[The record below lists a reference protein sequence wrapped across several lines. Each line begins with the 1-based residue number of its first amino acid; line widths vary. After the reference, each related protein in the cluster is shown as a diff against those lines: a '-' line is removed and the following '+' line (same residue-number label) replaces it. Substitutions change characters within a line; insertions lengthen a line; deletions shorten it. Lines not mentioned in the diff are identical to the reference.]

1 MTGTAA
7 AEARC
12 LAVLEDDTLLQDPA
26 IRALGAVGRFTG
38 RAGELL
44 LVPGELPTLLVGCG
58 PAHRLTPETVRE
70 CFGAAGR
77 RLGHLKTVTVDHSAL
92 RRSPLAEDTV
102 ARAVALGL
110 RLGEY
115 RFDTHLSGGRRPVT
129 TWLSDV
135 GRTAWADGLDLAD
148 RVCRARDAV
157 NEPGNVLTP
166 AALARLCAET
176 GTAAGLEVHIRDEAW
191 LQEHGAGGILA
202 IGRSSAHRPL
212 MAEIAHTGTGTSRP
226 DLCLVGK
233 GVTFDTGGLSLKGA
247 DAMVTMQHDMAS
259 VAAILHAMT
268 LLPAIA
274 PDLHVRAFCPLVE
287 NMIGPGAARPGD
299 IVTSRNGMTVEILN
313 SDFEG
318 RVILADALAFACE
331 HRPKALVDVA
341 TLTYGA
347 IAALGPRMAALFGD
361 DAASELVARAAH
373 ASGEPVWRLPL
384 QEYLAETVRSRV
396 ADVRNF
402 PGLPEARATTAALF
416 LREFV
421 DPDIPW
427 AHVDMAGPAWS
438 AEPHGATP
446 QGGTGYGVQLLVEL
460 FRSLRPHTASGPR
473 PAPAL
478 APAPHRTGRGPR
490 GVSDDRTASGSDSAD
505 DASAAASSS
514 AGTTL
519 RHP

>member
-1 MTGTAA
+1 MTVTPTADA
-7 AEARC
+7 GSADAHC
-12 LAVLEDDTLLQDPA
+12 LAVPQDGALLQDPA
-26 IRALGAVGRFTG
+26 NRAFGAAGGFAG
-38 RAGELL
+38 RAGEVLL
-44 LVPGELPTLLVGCG
+44 APGELPTLWVGCG
-58 PAHRLTPETVRE
+58 PADRITPETVRE
-70 CFGAAGR
+70 CFGVAGR
-77 RLGHLKTVTVDHSAL
+77 RLGHLGAVTVDHGAL
-92 RRSPLAEDTV
+92 LRSPLAEDTIT
-102 ARAVALGL
+102 RAVALGL

-115 RFDTHLSGGRRPVT
+115 RFDTHLPDGRRPAT
-129 TWLSDV
+129 TWLSDAD
-135 GRTAWADGLDLAD
+135 REAWTGGLDLAD

-166 AALARLCAET
+166 AALARLCVEA
-176 GTAAGLEVHIRDEAW
+176 GTAAGLEVHVRDETW
-191 LQEHGAGGILA
+191 LEEHGAGGILA
-202 IGRSSAHRPL
+202 IGRSSAHRP
-212 MAEIAHTGTGTSRP
+212 MMVEIVHAGAGAPRP
-226 DLCLVGK
+226 DLCLAGK

-268 LLPAIA
+268 LLPAVA

-299 IVTSRNGMTVEILN
+299 IVTSRNGKTVEILN

-318 RVILADALAFACE
+318 RVILADALAFASE
-331 HRPKALVDVA
+331 HRPAALVDIA

-361 DAASELVARAAH
+361 DAASELVEGASR

-396 ADVRNF
+396 AAVRNF

-427 AHVDMAGPAWS
+427 AHLDIAGPAWS

-446 QGGTGYGVQLLVEL
+446 QGGTGYGVQLLAEL
-460 FRSLRPHTASGPR
+460 FRTLGPPAREAAEASLP
-473 PAPAL
+473 L
-478 APAPHRTGRGPR
+478 
-490 GVSDDRTASGSDSAD
+490 
-505 DASAAASSS
+505 
-514 AGTTL
+514 
-519 RHP
+519 